1 MSRYLNEVAVTQ
13 FDTATK
19 HEYQAMGSLR
29 GCFRTRTGVT
39 GDTATFNK
47 MGSGIAHERGAPSAD
62 VVPMGVGHSYEEATL
77 KNYEAP
83 EYTDLFGKQDVL
95 IDEVNELATTT
106 KGAIGRLRDQ
116 LAIDQMAA
124 APIADLLGG
133 ALQGSAIAQM
143 SLATLITLRELM
155 DDEEIP
161 DEDRFIAMT
170 PAGFSG
176 LLNEVKVTSADYASI
191 KALEQGEI
199 HKFMRFNF
207 KRIGSKRAEGG
218 LALVSAGVQ
227 SAYAWDAQAVGEA
240 IGIDQ
245 DTSVEW
251 SVDKQSWLSM
261 GKFKGGAC
269 VADPKGLIRFQYKIT
284 A

>member
-1 MSRYLNEVAVTQ
+1 MSRYLNGVAVTQ

-39 GDTATFNK
+39 GDKATFNK
-47 MGSGIAHERGAPSAD
+47 MGAGVAHKRGAPSSD
-62 VVPMGVGHSYEEATL
+62 VVPMGVAHTYEEAL
-77 KNYEAP
+77 LEDYEAP
-83 EYTDLFGKQDVL
+83 EYTSIFGKKEVL

-116 LAIDQMAA
+116 IAIDQMVA
-124 APIADLLGG
+124 APIGDLLGG
-133 ALQGSAIAQM
+133 ALQGLSTAQM
-143 SLATLITLRELM
+143 SLDTLIVLRELM
-155 DDEEIP
+155 DDAEIP
-161 DEDRFIAMT
+161 DDRRFIAMT

-176 LLNEVKVTSADYASI
+176 LLKEVEVTSADYASV
-191 KALEQGEI
+191 KALEQGEVN
-199 HKFMRFNF
+199 KFMRFNF
-207 KRIGSKRAEGG
+207 KRIGSQRTEGG
-218 LALVSAGVQ
+218 LPLISAGVQ
-227 SAYAWDAQAVGEA
+227 SAYAWDAQAIGEA